1 MNASRQ
7 ARRID
12 PLGCAVPTITRISS
26 ERIRYLCAAGVNA
39 QQTVSPGQTQYLHG
53 DLIDS
58 TMLTTDQWGTGSQPV
73 ISYTAF
79 GEPIGDPDLLGTRYQ
94 YAGGWGYESDL
105 LASDGA
111 PDCGLPPI
119 VLLHVGARWYDP
131 SIGRFIQRDPIG
143 AAGGANVY
151 LAAPRKLVW
160 DRDAASANGPS
171 RAKRPRKPGALF
183 SNDWSV
189 SGPFPDGWE
198 PASSPYGAPRPPP
211 RPLPPRRRLT
221 PAQEAERVYD
231 MRTTFKVAVGTAG
244 VLVGGPVAVGVT
256 IGLACVE
263 VYEAWTDDPEHG
275 IR

>member
-131 SIGRFIQRDPIG
+131 SLGRFLQRDPIG
-143 AAGGANVY
+143 LAGGTNVYVYVRSAPGASADPSGLLSVMPGGKPPDWPGDGWDPYGLVSDAAMEVAGGLGDWAGDAAGGAGTGAVCVFWTVTGGLDVVGNIGPIIGY
-151 LAAPRKLVW
+151 VW
-160 DRDAASANGPS
+160 ARDAAIG
-171 RAKRPRKPGALF
+171 G
-183 SNDWSV
+183 DW
-189 SGPFPDGWE
+189 DE
-198 PASSPYGAPRPPP
+198 YE
-211 RPLPPRRRLT
+211 RRR
-221 PAQEAERVYD
+221 RMVVYSGFD
-231 MRTTFKVAVGTAG
+231 FAGTRWR
-244 VLVGGPVAVGVT
+244 P
-256 IGLACVE
+256 
-263 VYEAWTDDPEHG
+263 
-275 IR
+275 